1 MGVLVRSVAWVA
13 MLPVVPCQVVVAG
26 AQVPVNPPH
35 LSEPPP
41 IDAGKI
47 DYDQTLIR
55 RLEGNPN
62 TLNPLLRGSDPE
74 YVVLEL
80 LYDAPFVFDAQMRWG
95 VNEAVVE
102 RFEESD
108 DHLQAT
114 LVLKR
119 GLKWH
124 DGHPFTA
131 RDVVF
136 SFEQLRDPQ
145 VPAAANRAGPETIVS
160 CKADGDHAVRFVFKE
175 ASPVAR
181 VNLGFPLVARH
192 VFAPTKSEDPTLT
205 RSDAAVQANR
215 HPVGNGPY
223 RFVEWLDDE
232 RIVLERW
239 EDYPGPAPLFK
250 RIVFR
255 ILRDQK
261 TALLALLGGEI
272 DEMRLAP
279 AQFAVQIDNPQFA
292 KVAVGAK
299 ADQWVTNYI
308 GWNMD
313 GSNPFF
319 ADARVRRAMSCA
331 LDVEQLLQNV
341 YRGLYSRSFGIYPT
355 GCWMCDPEVKPL
367 EHSLAEAGDLLD
379 QSGWTIDPQTGW
391 RTKDGVTFA
400 FELLCPQESSTG
412 RQTLTY
418 YQQSLRSIGV
428 DMKLRLVEY
437 ATSRDLRRRREFHAC
452 YGAWTHSDDPDQDR
466 GMWHSSAI
474 DGGANLVSYRNPRVD
489 VLFDQAARTFDA
501 AERQRC
507 YREIHKL
514 IYDDQPFTFV
524 SVSPSL
530 WALNKNLRGVEF
542 GPRGAFYWHP
552 GPRNWWVPRGARLR
566 RP

>member
-1 MGVLVRSVAWVA
+1 MGGLVRGAAWLA
-13 MLPVVPCQVVVAG
+13 MLVVPCVVAAAG
-26 AQVPVNPPH
+26 AQVPINPPY

-41 IDAGKI
+41 ADVERI

-74 YVVLEL
+74 HVVLEL
-80 LYDAPFVFDAQMRWG
+80 LYDTPFVFDAQMRWH
-95 VNEAVVE
+95 VNEAIVE
-102 RFEESD
+102 RFEESA
-108 DHLQAT
+108 DHLRAT
-114 LVLKR
+114 VVLKH

-131 RDVVF
+131 GDIVF
-136 SFEQLRDPQ
+136 SFDQLRDPK
-145 VPAAANRAGPETIVS
+145 VPAAANKAGLNAIVS
-160 CKADGDHAVRFVFKE
+160 CEAVGDYEVRFVFKE
-175 ASPVAR
+175 ASPVSR
-181 VNLGFPLVARH
+181 IKIDFPLVARH
-192 VFAPTKSEDPTLT
+192 VFTAAKAEDPTLT
-205 RSDAAVQANR
+205 RSDAAVRANR
-215 HPVGNGPY
+215 RPVGNGPY
-223 RFVEWLDDE
+223 RFVEWADDE

-239 EDYPGPAPLFK
+239 EDYPGPKPFFK

-272 DEMRLAP
+272 DEMRLSP
-279 AQFAVQIDNPQFA
+279 AQFDAQMHNPQFA

-319 ADARVRRAMSCA
+319 ADVRVRRAMSCA
-331 LDVEQLLQNV
+331 LDVDQILQSV
-341 YRGLYSRSFGIYPT
+341 YRGLYSRSLGIYPA
-355 GCWMCDPEVKPL
+355 GSWMFNPEVKPPA
-367 EHSLAEAGDLLD
+367 HGLAEAGDLLD
-379 QSGWTIDPQTGW
+379 QAGWKIDPQTGW

-400 FELLCPQESSTG
+400 FEMLCPQESSTG

-418 YQQSLRSIGV
+418 YQQSLRSVGV

-437 ATSRDLRRRREFHAC
+437 ATSRDLRRRREFQAC
-452 YGAWTHSDDPDQDR
+452 YGAWTHSDDPDSDR

-474 DGGANLVSYRNPRVD
+474 DGGANLVSYRNRRVD
-489 VLFDQAARTFDA
+489 ALFDQAARTFNTG
-501 AERQRC
+501 ERQRC

-542 GPRGAFYWHP
+542 GPRGAFYRHP
-552 GPRNWWVPRGARLR
+552 GPRNWWVKRGAPLR
-566 RP
+566 GP